1 RQAVKKCIEKLDGA
15 MGRLDKASDAKARLF
30 AKDALM
36 KIVTASVRLLP
47 SGHEYFIEGNDSILE
62 AGLKAGLYLDYGCTS
77 GNCGACKCKVVTG
90 AVRKLRQHDYVLSAR
105 EQEEGYVLACSNTA
119 ISDLVIE
126 ASEASLTE
134 QLPHQVIRATVKKLV
149 QEGPELVRVHVQTP
163 RTHSLRFKAGQRVKV
178 TTEDDVSTE
187 LYIASCPCDGRNL
200 QFLVFSGIGCSIEQ
214 PVFSGELAKQ
224 TLVIEG
230 PEGDFLLREDS
241 TRPVV
246 FVAKGGG
253 LAPVKS
259 LTEQAITIDDAEDI
273 TLILIGG
280 TPPDSSLE
288 NLCRSW
294 KDALDNF
301 DYRTTEDDIS
311 AMDLLAQ
318 LTMAIEENPKTQVY
332 LAGPKEWVNAV
343 SVAAAQQGIDSSRWS
358 MESVGC

>member
-1 RQAVKKCIEKLDGA
+1 
-15 MGRLDKASDAKARLF
+15 M
-30 AKDALM
+30 
-36 KIVTASVRLLP
+36 
-47 SGHEYFIEGNDSILE
+47 
-62 AGLKAGLYLDYGCTS
+62 
-77 GNCGACKCKVVTG
+77 
-90 AVRKLRQHDYVLSAR
+90 
-105 EQEEGYVLACSNTA
+105 
-119 ISDLVIE
+119 
-126 ASEASLTE
+126 
-134 QLPHQVIRATVKKLV
+134 
-149 QEGPELVRVHVQTP
+149 QEGPELALIHVQTP

-178 TTEDDVSTE
+178 TTEDGASTE

-200 QFLVFSGIGCSIEQ
+200 QFLVFSGIGCPIE
-214 PVFSGELAKQ
+214 PHVFSGELAKQ

-280 TPPDSSLE
+280 TPPESSLE

-301 DYRTTEDDIS
+301 DYRSTEDDIS

-332 LAGPKEWVNAV
+332 LAGPETWVSDV
-343 SVAAAQQGIDSSRWS
+343 TQAATAQNVDITHWC